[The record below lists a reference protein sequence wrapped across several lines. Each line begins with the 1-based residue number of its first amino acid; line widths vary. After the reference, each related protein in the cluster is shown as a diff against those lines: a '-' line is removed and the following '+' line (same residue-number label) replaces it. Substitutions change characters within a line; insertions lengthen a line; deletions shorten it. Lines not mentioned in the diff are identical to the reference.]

1 MIVGEFIDRR
11 LTSPLKGIVL
21 NKPRKLDFSRFD
33 KRLVTIL
40 SIVFVQMVGAAM
52 ILPILPLFAERTF
65 AMSPTLIALLVSSY
79 FAAQFFAGPYLG
91 LLSDRYGRLPILIIS
106 QLGSAVSF
114 FMMAAAGSAWL
125 LFAARLVDG
134 ITGGNIIVAQA
145 YITDVTP
152 REKRTE
158 ALGYIMAVFGL
169 GFVIGPAIG
178 GVLAAWFGPRVPFVI
193 AALAAAVTAWMT
205 WQFLDETVTEET
217 KQASKPGRRVSLSPA
232 DVVGNFPLI
241 LILVGA
247 FIGQFGLGMLQAT
260 FALFGAKIIF
270 SGASDSTTNLGIGLL
285 LATVG
290 LGQFFTQTWLIGRAK
305 KRYGDAMLVIIGTS
319 IRTIGFILFA
329 ISTTVWPAGA
339 AGIFFAIGM
348 GLMMPPLQSLATR
361 TVDDHS
367 RGAVLGVYQ
376 SSVSLATII
385 STAIA
390 GVIFTIQPTAPYWIG
405 AALSLLVI
413 LPGLVILQKSR
424 NNTLLPHEQV
434 SPAD

>member
-1 MIVGEFIDRR
+1 
-11 LTSPLKGIVL
+11 LKSS
-21 NKPRKLDFSRFD
+21 RKLDFSRFD

-65 AMSPTLIALLVSSY
+65 SMSPSLVTMLVSAY

-91 LLSDRYGRLPILIIS
+91 QLSDRHGRIPILIIS
-106 QLGSAVSF
+106 QLGSAISF

-125 LFAARLVDG
+125 LFAARVVDG

-158 ALGYIMAVFGL
+158 ALGYIMAVFGI
-169 GFVIGPAIG
+169 GFIIGPAFG
-178 GVLAAWFGPRVPFVI
+178 GILSAWFGPRVPFVI
-193 AALAAAVTAWMT
+193 AALAAVVTAVMT

-217 KQASKPGRRVSLSPA
+217 KQASRPGRRISLSPG
-232 DVVGNFPLI
+232 DVASNLPLI
-241 LILVGA
+241 LILLGA
-247 FIGQFGLGMLQAT
+247 FIGQFGLGMLQST
-260 FALFGAKIIF
+260 FALFGAAVIF
-270 SGASDSTTNLGIGLL
+270 AGASESTTNLGIGLL
-285 LATVG
+285 LAVVG
-290 LGQFFTQTWLIGRAK
+290 IGQFFTQTWLIGRAK
-305 KRYGDAMLVIIGTS
+305 RRYGDAMLVIIGTS
-319 IRTIGFILFA
+319 IRTVAFGLFA
-329 ISTTVWPAGA
+329 ISTTVWPAGV
-339 AGIFFAIGM
+339 AGILFAVGM

-361 TVDDHS
+361 TVDDHT

-390 GVIFTIQPTAPYWIG
+390 GVIFTIRPNAPYWIG
-405 AALSLLVI
+405 AGLSLLVI
-413 LPGLVILQKSR
+413 LPGLVILQKAR
-424 NNTLLPHEQV
+424 NNTLLPREQAT
-434 SPAD
+434 PAD

>member
-1 MIVGEFIDRR
+1 MN
-11 LTSPLKGIVL
+11 T
-21 NKPRKLDFSRFD
+21 PRKLDFSRFD

-65 AMSPTLIALLVSSY
+65 SLSPSLVTLLVSSY

-91 LLSDRYGRLPILIIS
+91 QLSDRRGRLPILIFS
-106 QLGSAVSF
+106 QIGSAISF

-125 LFAARLVDG
+125 LFAARVVDG
-134 ITGGNIIVAQA
+134 ITGGNIIVANA

-158 ALGYIMAVFGL
+158 ALGYIMAVFGI
-169 GFVIGPAIG
+169 GFIIGPAFG
-178 GVLAAWFGPRVPFVI
+178 GILSAWFGPRVPFVI
-193 AALAAAVTAWMT
+193 AAIAALATAWMT

-217 KQASKPGRRVSLSPA
+217 KEANKPGRRVSLTPA
-232 DVVGNFPLI
+232 DVAGNIPLI
-241 LILVGA
+241 MILLGA
-247 FIGQFGLGMLQAT
+247 FIGQFGLGMLQST
-260 FALFGAKIIF
+260 FALFGAEVIF
-270 SGASDSTTNLGIGLL
+270 SGASESTTNLGIGLM
-285 LATVG
+285 LALVG
-290 LGQFFTQTWLIGRAK
+290 VGQFFTQAWLIGRAK
-305 KRYGDAMLVIIGTS
+305 KRFGDAMLVIIGTC
-319 IRTIGFILFA
+319 IRTIAFFLFA
-329 ISTTVWPAGA
+329 ISTTVLPISIAGLM
-339 AGIFFAIGM
+339 FAVGM

-361 TVDDHS
+361 TVDDRS

-390 GVIFTIQPTAPYWIG
+390 GVIFTFRPNAPYWVG
-405 AALSLLVI
+405 AGLSLLV
-413 LPGLVILQKSR
+413 LPPAFVILQKTR
-424 NNTLLPHEQV
+424 RNTLLPQDQT

>member
-1 MIVGEFIDRR
+1 
-11 LTSPLKGIVL
+11 L
-21 NKPRKLDFSRFD
+21 NTPRKLDFSRFD

-65 AMSPTLIALLVSSY
+65 SMSPSLVTLLVSSY

-91 LLSDRYGRLPILIIS
+91 QLSDRYGRLPILIIS
-106 QLGSAVSF
+106 QIGSAISF
-114 FMMAAAGSAWL
+114 FMMAAAGAAWL
-125 LFAARLVDG
+125 LFAARVVDG

-158 ALGYIMAVFGL
+158 ALGYIMAVFGI
-169 GFVIGPAIG
+169 GFIIGPAFG
-178 GVLAAWFGPRVPFVI
+178 GVLSAWFGPRVPFVI
-193 AALAAAVTAWMT
+193 AALAALATAVMT

-217 KQASKPGRRVSLSPA
+217 KQASRPGRRITLSPA
-232 DVVGNFPLI
+232 DVAGNLPLVLI
-241 LILVGA
+241 LLGA
-247 FIGQFGLGMLQAT
+247 FIGQFGLGMLQST
-260 FALFGAKIIF
+260 FALFGAQVIF
-270 SGASDSTTNLGIGLL
+270 SGASDSTTNLGIGML
-285 LATVG
+285 LAVVG
-290 LGQFFTQTWLIGRAK
+290 VGQFFTQTWLISRAK

-319 IRTIGFILFA
+319 IRTIGFALFA
-329 ISTTVWPAGA
+329 ISTTVWPAGV
-339 AGIFFAIGM
+339 AGILFAIGM

-361 TVDDHS
+361 TVDDHT

-390 GVIFTIQPTAPYWIG
+390 GVIFTIRPNAPYWIG
-405 AALSLLVI
+405 AGLSLLVI
-413 LPGLVILQKSR
+413 LPGLVILQKAR
-424 NNTLLPHEQV
+424 NNTLLPQDQA

>member
-1 MIVGEFIDRR
+1 
-11 LTSPLKGIVL
+11 LKSS
-21 NKPRKLDFSRFD
+21 RKLDFSRFD

-65 AMSPTLIALLVSSY
+65 SMSPSLVTMLVSAY

-91 LLSDRYGRLPILIIS
+91 QLSDRHGRIPILIIS
-106 QLGSAVSF
+106 QLGSALSF

-125 LFAARLVDG
+125 LFAARVVDG

-158 ALGYIMAVFGL
+158 ALGYIMAVFGI
-169 GFVIGPAIG
+169 GFIIGPAFG
-178 GVLAAWFGPRVPFVI
+178 GILSAWFGPRVPFVI
-193 AALAAAVTAWMT
+193 AALAAVVTAVMT

-217 KQASKPGRRVSLSPA
+217 KQASRPGRRISLSPG
-232 DVVGNFPLI
+232 DVAGNLPLI
-241 LILVGA
+241 LILLGA
-247 FIGQFGLGMLQAT
+247 FIGQFGLGMLQST
-260 FALFGAKIIF
+260 FALFGAAVIF
-270 SGASDSTTNLGIGLL
+270 AGASESTTNLGIGLL
-285 LATVG
+285 LAVVG
-290 LGQFFTQTWLIGRAK
+290 IGQFFTQTWLIGRAK
-305 KRYGDAMLVIIGTS
+305 RRYGDAMLVIIGTS
-319 IRTIGFILFA
+319 IRTVAFGLFA
-329 ISTTVWPAGA
+329 ISTTVWPAGV
-339 AGIFFAIGM
+339 AGILFAVGM

-361 TVDDHS
+361 TVDDHT

-390 GVIFTIQPTAPYWIG
+390 GVIFTIRPNAPYWIG
-405 AALSLLVI
+405 AGLSLLVI
-413 LPGLVILQKSR
+413 LPGLVILQKAR
-424 NNTLLPHEQV
+424 NNTLLPKEQAT
-434 SPAD
+434 PAD

>member
-1 MIVGEFIDRR
+1 M
-11 LTSPLKGIVL
+11 
-21 NKPRKLDFSRFD
+21 
-33 KRLVTIL
+33 VT
-40 SIVFVQMVGAAM
+40 
-52 ILPILPLFAERTF
+52 
-65 AMSPTLIALLVSSY
+65 LLVSSY

-91 LLSDRYGRLPILIIS
+91 QLSDRYGRLPILIIS

-114 FMMAAAGSAWL
+114 FMMAAAGTAWL

-152 REKRTE
+152 HEKRTE

-178 GVLAAWFGPRVPFVI
+178 GILSAWFGPRVPFVI
-193 AALAAAVTAWMT
+193 AALAAVATAWMT
-205 WQFLDETVTEET
+205 WQFLDETVTDEA
-217 KQASKPGRRVSLSPA
+217 KQASRPGRRVTLSPA
-232 DVVGNFPLI
+232 DVAGNLPLI

-247 FIGQFGLGMLQAT
+247 FIGQFGLGMLQST
-260 FALFGAKIIF
+260 FALFGAF
-270 SGASDSTTNLGIGLL
+270 GDLQW
-285 LATVG
+285 
-290 LGQFFTQTWLIGRAK
+290 GQRLCHQP
-305 KRYGDAMLVIIGTS
+305 GDRL
-319 IRTIGFILFA
+319 
-329 ISTTVWPAGA
+329 A
-339 AGIFFAIGM
+339 AGDGGSRPVLHPDLADRAGQKTLRGCHAGHHRHQHPHSRVHFVRHQHHRLAGRGGRDPLTVGM

-376 SSVSLATII
+376 SSVSLATIL

-390 GVIFTIQPTAPYWIG
+390 GVIFTIQPAAPYWVG

-424 NNTLLPHEQV
+424 NNTLLPQEQAT
-434 SPAD
+434 SAD

>member
-11 LTSPLKGIVL
+11 LTSPLKEIVL

-145 YITDVTP
+145 YITDVTH

-193 AALAAAVTAWMT
+193 AALAATVTAWMT

-217 KQASKPGRRVSLSPA
+217 KQASKPG
-232 DVVGNFPLI
+232 
-241 LILVGA
+241 
-247 FIGQFGLGMLQAT
+247 
-260 FALFGAKIIF
+260 
-270 SGASDSTTNLGIGLL
+270 
-285 LATVG
+285 
-290 LGQFFTQTWLIGRAK
+290 
-305 KRYGDAMLVIIGTS
+305 GTS
-319 IRTIGFILFA
+319 ASALRMWLA
-329 ISTTVWPAGA
+329 IS
-339 AGIFFAIGM
+339 
-348 GLMMPPLQSLATR
+348 R
-361 TVDDHS
+361 
-367 RGAVLGVYQ
+367 
-376 SSVSLATII
+376 
-385 STAIA
+385 
-390 GVIFTIQPTAPYWIG
+390 
-405 AALSLLVI
+405 
-413 LPGLVILQKSR
+413 
-424 NNTLLPHEQV
+424 
-434 SPAD
+434 